1 MANVDITK
9 IIQGGQDRV
18 RVYSK
23 QVDEAPNGAVQFED
37 GDLVAYLSEI
47 GEVGASKETQE
58 ISLFHLKNKA
68 KMPGASTIN
77 DISVTEALTKDAL
90 DIKREQ
96 YEDGV
101 FIVEAFFDSE
111 GNQLYGVLATIS
123 SWGMSLT
130 DGDVCKLT
138 YTLAPSDDKIVAT
151 CPTT

>member
-1 MANVDITK
+1 MANVDVTK
-9 IIQGGQDRV
+9 IIKGGQDRV

-23 QVDEAPNGAVQFED
+23 QVDAAPEGAVQFED
-37 GDLVAYLSEI
+37 GDLVAFLSDI
-47 GEVGASKETQE
+47 GEVGATRETQE

-68 KMPGASTIN
+68 KIPGSSTIN

-90 DIKREQ
+90 EIKRQQ

-123 SWGMSLT
+123 SWGMALT